1 MPRLQ
6 TKPSA
11 KEPSKAQIAAREAG
25 AARLRVAREA
35 RNNPARS
42 TRNDLDTTDRKIGQP
57 GVREM
62 PSTGD
67 ARIEPSEIEVVDRP
81 VRASKLELLKFM
93 EEELTIVVHDS
104 TNPTDEPI
112 PYVINGGQRQA
123 FLRGQKQRVKR
134 KYVEVLARMKVT
146 GYTQE
151 RFRDSQNIDSI
162 RNIQHNALRYPF
174 SIIEDTQKGRAWLDG
189 ILAEA

>member
-6 TKPSA
+6 RKPSA
-11 KEPSKAQIAAREAG
+11 AQLAAREAG
-25 AARLRVAREA
+25 AARLRAAREA
-35 RNNPARS
+35 RNNPLRS
-42 TRNDLDTTDRKIGQP
+42 TRGDFDTTNKKIGQP

-62 PSTGD
+62 PSTGN
-67 ARIEPSEIEVVDRP
+67 ARIEQSDIEVIERP
-81 VRASKLELLKFM
+81 VKASKLELLKFM
-93 EEELTIVVHDS
+93 EEEVTIVVHDS
-104 TNPTDEPI
+104 TNPTDEPV

-123 FLRGQKQRVKR
+123 FIRGQKQRVKR

-174 SIIEDTQKGRAWLDG
+174 SVIEDSQRGKDWLEA
-189 ILAEA
+189 ILSEA

>member
-6 TKPSA
+6 KEPSA
-11 KEPSKAQIAAREAG
+11 KQLAAREAG
-25 AARLRVAREA
+25 AARLRAAREA

-42 TRNDLDTTDRKIGQP
+42 TRQDLDTTNRKIGQP
-57 GVREM
+57 GIREM

-67 ARIEPSEIEVVDRP
+67 ARIEQSDIEVVDRP
-81 VRASKLELLKFM
+81 VKESELELLKFM

-104 TNPTDEPI
+104 TNLNDEPV

-123 FLRGQKQRVKR
+123 FIRGQKQKVKR

-151 RFRDSQNIDSI
+151 QFRDSQNIDSI

-174 SIIEDTQKGRAWLDG
+174 SIIEDTQKGKDWLDA